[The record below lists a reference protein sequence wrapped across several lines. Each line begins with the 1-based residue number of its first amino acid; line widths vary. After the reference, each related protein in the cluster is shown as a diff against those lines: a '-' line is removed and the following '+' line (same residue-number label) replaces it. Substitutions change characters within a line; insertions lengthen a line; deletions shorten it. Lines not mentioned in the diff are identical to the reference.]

1 MTKSSNIL
9 ALGAT
14 TAVALLA
21 LGCTRSGDP
30 RPLNAEPA
38 SLSAGAIPRGPAP
51 PKAGLPI
58 PSLDVP
64 WTPPMVTAG
73 DVHALAHALEGHDRA
88 LVRLGP
94 RLSDEDRAE
103 LLVRALQPDVEV
115 DEATGDLQEVVERLP
130 LRRADGPAGEPPT
143 YSTEGIALHDATVR
157 GLADRLPD
165 AGVLLAV
172 DDAHVDPRDWQ
183 ALPAHAV
190 GSCEEPLRALA
201 DGQEQALA
209 RLEPFLDHA
218 DAVLSQ
224 MFRAELDSRLPTV
237 LEGLGAY
244 RAERARVEGESSK
257 TWRRYECGHAMY
269 AFAEAYRGCADGKG
283 CAFAPRIFL
292 SAGARVG
299 AVEPDVFVPEG
310 CGDDA
315 PIDAVSQLR
324 EAGREA
330 TRIAA
335 DHLDPAWIA
344 LADRLGTVSEVH
356 ATLEDICAPRR
367 RRFADEDLEQARER
381 LAEIGEALASDNLD
395 GPGAAWVL
403 EGETFRV
410 PGVGPVQQLAR
421 YDAGPGSPSRQV
433 VGKARALR
441 QFVQSRARCRG
452 TPRHTPLVAVVVD
465 VAKSGAEVPFI
476 GYFYEEE
483 LFCSELPPLRDE
495 TQRAQP

>member
-1 MTKSSNIL
+1 MIRGCTTFVL
-9 ALGAT
+9 AAAAT
-14 TAVALLA
+14 ALVTP
-21 LGCTRSGDP
+21 GCTRSGDP

-51 PKAGLPI
+51 PERGLPM
-58 PSLDVP
+58 PSLDVA

-73 DVHALAHALEGHDRA
+73 DVNALAQALEGHDHA

-94 RLSDEDRAE
+94 RLSEEARAE
-103 LLVRALQPDVEV
+103 LLVRALRPEVEI
-115 DEATGDLQEVVERLP
+115 DAATGDLQEVVERLP
-130 LRRADGPAGEPPT
+130 LRRAEGPAGEPPT
-143 YSTEGIALHDATVR
+143 YSTEGVELDATTVR
-157 GLADRLPD
+157 GLAARLPD

-172 DDAHVDPRDWQ
+172 DDADVDPRAWQ

-201 DGQEQALA
+201 EGQEQALA
-209 RLEPFLDHA
+209 QLEPFLDHA

-224 MFRAELDSRLPTV
+224 MFRAELDSRLPAV
-237 LEGLGAY
+237 LEGLAPY
-244 RAERARVEGESSK
+244 RAERARAEGEPAK
-257 TWRRYECGHAMY
+257 AWRRYECGHAM
-269 AFAEAYRGCADGKG
+269 AQLADAYRGCAEGKG
-283 CAFAPRIFL
+283 CAYAPRVLL

-299 AVEPDVFVPEG
+299 AVEPDVFIPEG

-315 PIDAVSQLR
+315 PIDAAERMR

-335 DHLDPAWIA
+335 DHLDPAWLA

-367 RRFADEDLEQARER
+367 RRFADEDLEQARQR

-403 EGETFRV
+403 EDETFRV
-410 PGVGPVQQLAR
+410 PGVGAVRQVAR

-433 VGKARALR
+433 VDKSRALR

-465 VAKSGAEVPFI
+465 VAKAGAEVPFI

-495 TQRAQP
+495 PHRSQP